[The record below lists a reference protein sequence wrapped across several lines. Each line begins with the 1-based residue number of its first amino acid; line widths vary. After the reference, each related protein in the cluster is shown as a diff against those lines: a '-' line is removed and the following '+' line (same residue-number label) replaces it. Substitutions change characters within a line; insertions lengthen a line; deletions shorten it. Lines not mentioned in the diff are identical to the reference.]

1 MQILENRERLRDV
14 KKIGKLRNLNQNQK
28 PETKSNQNQN
38 QI

>member
-28 PETKSNQNQN
+28 LETKRNQNQN